1 VWNKRQTVS
10 MILSIVIIAIF
21 SAGCSDKV
29 NQEAVSWNEKGNEY
43 HSYGLDE
50 EAIGAYEKAT
60 EIDPGYADAW
70 YNLGEVHVE
79 HSDYEEALLA
89 FDNVAELEPKNASA
103 WYYKSIILFNKREAI
118 PSIGEQ
124 EVQSK
129 YTGVSEEIIQDID
142 KAIELDP
149 ENTAFL
155 DAKGS
160 LLRGMGESEEA
171 IEVYDK
177 IIELNPQDAEAWENK
192 GNLLSSLGR
201 YDEALQAFDKVI
213 ELDPQNSDVWDR
225 KSTALK
231 HLGRD
236 AEAQECSDKF
246 HEM

>member
-1 VWNKRQTVS
+1 MWTKKS
-10 MILSIVIIAIF
+10 LILTIVVIAIF
-21 SAGCSDKV
+21 CAGCSDKV

-70 YNLGEVHVE
+70 YNLGEVHFE

-89 FDNVAELEPKNASA
+89 FDKVAELEPKNASA
-103 WYYKSIILFNKREAI
+103 WYYKGIILFNKREAI

-160 LLRGMGESEEA
+160 LLRGMGKDEEA
-171 IEVYDK
+171 IEAYD
-177 IIELNPQDAEAWENK
+177 II
-192 GNLLSSLGR
+192 
-201 YDEALQAFDKVI
+201 I
-213 ELDPQNSDVWDR
+213 ELDPQNAAAWEDKGYALNQIGR
-225 KSTALK
+225 KE
-231 HLGRD
+231 
-236 AEAQECSDKF
+236 EAQACFDKAK
-246 HEM
+246 ELGYGS